1 MCNNHLAGNACIR
14 SCRFCSLPLQNTEFG
29 YSRKDIILLGVG
41 LIGLGYALYYGL
53 QVGTPAA
60 AAALLPTWALEVP
73 AALIR
78 QGVTAG
84 RGASHSDQ
92 RKSLEQ

>member
-1 MCNNHLAGNACIR
+1 MHLFEVAYFAPP
-14 SCRFCSLPLQNTEFG
+14 LPLQNTEFG

-53 QVGTPAA
+53 QVGYLCSSCRA
-60 AAALLPTWALEVP
+60 AAALSLEVP

-78 QGVTAG
+78 HDVTAG
-84 RGASHSDQ
+84 RKASRSNQ